1 MHTYRN
7 GLFVSNEILLTR
19 LDGTGGILHIRR
31 FFPEKCIAIAMD
43 YIRNIQDIIDGIE
56 PDERNREGGIFL
68 NSVKNEF
75 ITFPGTITV
84 PKISVKELAYDRA
97 VGVVEGLRMFFPEFF
112 IHHRILAKRKPEADV
127 HSIQFMRPLQG
138 EMISF
143 VHFFK
148 IDLRFGGDSSSV
160 VEKGDTANY
169 PSYLTNRMYYKSRI
183 VPAEVKGDD
192 FSAIRLLDSIDVSSD
207 MRRHTFAMFDEVS
220 MKEVNKTLQEYI
232 DQRIFSTSQQLYP
245 FFVFDFFTP
254 CLNIPHPTEEELT
267 RGIELFEPVFLYL
280 QARYRGGVIGNAEQI
295 VEKFPSA
302 FVLEKDT
309 IALSEH
315 IIGVMKTYF
324 SRYTIVRDDELALRG
339 WWKLEVAP
347 LKK

>member
-1 MHTYRN
+1 M
-7 GLFVSNEILLTR
+7 R
-19 LDGTGGILHIRR
+19 LVVYCITDGFSSKT
-31 FFPEKCIAIAMD
+31 FAAMAMD
-43 YIRNIQDIIDGIE
+43 YIRNIQDIIDGIL

-84 PKISVKELAYDRA
+84 PKISVKELTYDRVA
-97 VGVVEGLRMFFPEFF
+97 GVVEGLRVFFPEFF
-112 IHHRILAKRKPEADV
+112 IHHRILPKRKPEADV
-127 HSIQFMRPLQG
+127 HSIQFIRPLQG

-160 VEKGDTANY
+160 VEKGDTGSY

-220 MKEVNKTLQEYI
+220 MKEVNKSLEEHI

-245 FFVFDFFTP
+245 FFIFDFFTP
-254 CLNIPHPTEEELT
+254 CLNVPRPSEEELA
-267 RGIELFEPVFLYL
+267 RGIKLFEPVFLYL
-280 QARYRGGVIGNAEQI
+280 QVRYRGGMIGNVEQI
-295 VEKFPSA
+295 AKQFPSA
-302 FVLEKDT
+302 FVFEKDT

-315 IIGVMKTYF
+315 IIDELKMYF
-324 SRYTIVRDDELALRG
+324 SRYAIVRDDDLALRG

-347 LKK
+347 LKE